1 MLRRPP
7 RSTRTDTRFPCPT
20 LLRSLVQVLDRGVTA
35 AHVAVD
41 RRVPDRVL
49 ALVAGSQHQPA
60 ELVAQRH
67 QQRAAGARLQVLLG
81 GVGLAALERAGQRIE
96 EALERLLDRQRQQP
110 YAQRVALLLRQVV
123 GQPCRVARRRSEED
137 TSELQSLK

>member
-1 MLRRPP
+1 MRIRDWSSVVCSSDL
-7 RSTRTDTRFPCPT
+7 
-20 LLRSLVQVLDRGVTA
+20 
-35 AHVAVD
+35 
-41 RRVPDRVL
+41 VL

-81 GVGLAALERAGQRIE
+81 GVWLAALERIGQRVE

-110 YAQRVALLLRQVV
+110 HAQRIALLLRSDERRV
-123 GQPCRVARRRSEED
+123 GKECVSTCRSRGSRYRYKKKQ
-137 TSELQSLK
+137 TNKQQQ